1 MTVDTPRPP
10 LEPVF
15 NEPWEARAFALVVA
29 MSQAGHFTWGQW
41 VDCLAHEVAQAK
53 ASEAAG
59 GKPTSYYEQ
68 WQSAAEKLMIDKGMT
83 SVDQLRA
90 RRFAIA
96 VSGPTHVLRSG

>member
-1 MTVDTPRPP
+1 MTVGTPEPP

-41 VDCLAHEVAQAK
+41 VESLAHEIAQAQ
-53 ASEAAG
+53 AIEAAG
-59 GKPTSYYEQ
+59 GKPASYFEQ

-96 VSGPTHVLRSG
+96 VSGPTHVLKSG

>member
-1 MTVDTPRPP
+1 MTVDTPGPP
-10 LEPVF
+10 LEPLF

-41 VDCLAHEVAQAK
+41 VQAT
-53 ASEAAG
+53 EAAG

-68 WQSAAEKLMIDKGMT
+68 WQAAAEKLMIDKGMT

-96 VSGPTHVLRSG
+96 VSGPTHVLKSG